1 MKKQGTT
8 LSKLIIP
15 LIIAAIVVYLIF
27 SAWMGLRDPYTF
39 VIAYTDTWRTAWRSP
54 AG

>member
-39 VIAYTDTWRTAWRSP
+39 VIAYTCLLYTSP
-54 AG
+54 SPRDS